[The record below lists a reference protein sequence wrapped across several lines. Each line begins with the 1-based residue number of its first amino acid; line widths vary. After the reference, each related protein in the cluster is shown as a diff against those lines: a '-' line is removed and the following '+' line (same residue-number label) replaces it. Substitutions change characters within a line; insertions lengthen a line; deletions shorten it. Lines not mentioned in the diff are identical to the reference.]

1 MDERSAWIA
10 LASVEGVGE
19 ETWAKLFEEF
29 GTAGNALAAAADAR
43 LDAWMKARR
52 GADGRVP
59 LDARALA
66 NLRAAAH
73 DPDKLLDEIAARGL
87 WTLTPLD
94 SDYPR
99 RLRHLDPP
107 PATIHGLGERAA
119 LRMARAV
126 AVVGTRAPTV
136 AGRALAAKV
145 ATRLVECGAVVVSGL
160 AVGIDGAAHAATL
173 LAGGTTI
180 GVIGGGHDAP
190 GPRAHARLRDQV
202 VNNGGAVISEY
213 HPTVGP
219 RRGTFPR
226 RNRIIAAL
234 GDATIVIEA
243 PIRSGARIT
252 AKRALELGR
261 TVLVAPG
268 RVGDWATA
276 GSLAILR
283 ETPARPLV
291 GLDEMVE
298 DLELL
303 EPDLEQ
309 ALGMEPADGARPSIE
324 ALVAMLGTTEQIVAR
339 RLLEG
344 PAALDAIVAD
354 TKLAPAVASGA
365 VTLLVIRGWAQ
376 SVGPAYAVAGALA
389 R

>member
-10 LASVEGVGE
+10 LASVAGVGE
-19 ETWAKLFEEF
+19 LTWARLFEEF
-29 GTAGNALAAAADAR
+29 GTASNALAAADDAR
-43 LDAWMKARR
+43 LDAWMRARR
-52 GADGRVP
+52 AADGRVP
-59 LDARALA
+59 LDAHALA

-73 DPDKLLDEIAARGL
+73 DPHKLLDEIAARGL

-94 SDYPR
+94 ADYPR
-99 RLRHLDPP
+99 RLRDLDPP
-107 PATIHGLGERAA
+107 PATIHGLGEPAA

-136 AGRALAAKV
+136 AGRALASKV
-145 ATRLVECGAVVVSGL
+145 ATRLAECGAVVVSGL

-173 LAGGTTI
+173 TAGGTTI
-180 GVIGGGHDAP
+180 GVIGGGHDEP
-190 GPRAHARLRDQV
+190 GPRAHARLRDAV
-202 VNNGGAVISEY
+202 VANGGAVISEY
-213 HPTVGP
+213 HPTAGP
-219 RRGTFPR
+219 RKGTFPR

-303 EPDLEQ
+303 EPVLEE
-309 ALGMEPADGARPSIE
+309 APGDPPTGGARPSIE

-354 TKLAPAVASGA
+354 TNLAPAVASGA
-365 VTLLVIRGWAQ
+365 VTLLVMRGWAQ
-376 SVGPAYAVAGALA
+376 SVGPAYSVAGALA

>member
-94 SDYPR
+94 ADYPR
-99 RLRHLDPP
+99 RLRDLDPP

-180 GVIGGGHDAP
+180 GVIGGGHDEP